1 MEETMRFGTRAPAWS
16 VGWAIGWAVC
26 LVTAIG
32 LSAAAQA
39 DDFYKDK
46 TVRLV
51 VGSGEGSGVDI
62 LGRIV
67 ARHLPNHIPGKP
79 AVIVQNIPAPESIA
93 GANYVYNIA
102 APDGLTI
109 GTGSSGLLS
118 RAISQP
124 NIRFELGKFTWIAN
138 LYNAT
143 VIFWMRTDFPC
154 QSFEAISR
162 CQQRMIF
169 GATARG
175 STGFGLVPELL
186 KEALGLNMDIVYG
199 YRNADLNIA
208 VERGEVHASG
218 GDLIGFMGARP
229 YQLMQEGK
237 VKIALQVAGRRD
249 AELDKLNV
257 PWSMEVVPEKHRNLF
272 RMVNPIIDLARP
284 FFAPP
289 NIPAE
294 RTKILQAA
302 FGSLAKDPA
311 FRAETNRIAKIEPSY
326 VPGAEMDAAIKQIL
340 TQPKEVSDRVIAL
353 LGGK

>member
-1 MEETMRFGTRAPAWS
+1 MGFGTRALAWT
-16 VGWAIGWAVC
+16 VGWVAAF
-26 LVTAIG
+26 G
-32 LSAAAQA
+32 LSAAANA

-46 TVRLV
+46 TLRLV

-67 ARHLPNHIPGKP
+67 GRHLPNHIPGKP
-79 AVIVQNIPAPESIA
+79 TVIVQNIPAPELIA

-124 NIRFELGKFTWIAN
+124 NIRFDLGKFTWIAN
-138 LYNAT
+138 LYSAT
-143 VIFWMRTDFPC
+143 VVFWMRTDFPC
-154 QSFEAISR
+154 QTFEAISR
-162 CQQRMIF
+162 CPQTMKF

-186 KEALGLNMDIVYG
+186 KEAFGLNMDIIYG

-229 YQLMQEGK
+229 FQLLQEGK
-237 VKIALQVAGRRD
+237 VKVALQVAGRRD
-249 AELDKLNV
+249 PELDKLKV
-257 PWSMEVVPEKHRNLF
+257 PWSMDVIPDKHKNLF
-272 RMVNPIIDLARP
+272 MMVNPIIDLARP
-284 FFAPP
+284 FFAHP
-289 NIPAE
+289 NVPAE
-294 RTKILQAA
+294 RARILRTA

-311 FRAETNRIAKIEPSY
+311 FRAETNRVAKIEPTY

-353 LGGK
+353 LSGK

>member
-1 MEETMRFGTRAPAWS
+1 MEEIMGFGARMLA
-16 VGWAIGWAVC
+16 WAVGLAC
-26 LVTAIG
+26 ALA
-32 LSAAAQA
+32 LSAAAKA

-46 TVRLV
+46 TIRLV

-124 NIRFELGKFTWIAN
+124 NIRFDLGKFTWIAN
-138 LYNAT
+138 LYSAT

-162 CQQRMIF
+162 CPQALKF

-186 KEALGLNMDIVYG
+186 KDAFKLNMDIIYG
-199 YRNADLNIA
+199 YRNAELA

-218 GDLIGFMGARP
+218 GDLIGFMGGRP
-229 YQLMQEGK
+229 RQLMEEGK
-237 VKIALQVAGRRD
+237 VKILLQVAGRRD
-249 AELDKLNV
+249 PELQKLNV
-257 PWSMEVVPEKHRNLF
+257 PWSMEVIPEEHKKL
-272 RMVNPIIDLARP
+272 
-284 FFAPP
+284 
-289 NIPAE
+289 
-294 RTKILQAA
+294 
-302 FGSLAKDPA
+302 
-311 FRAETNRIAKIEPSY
+311 
-326 VPGAEMDAAIKQIL
+326 
-340 TQPKEVSDRVIAL
+340 
-353 LGGK
+353 

>member
-1 MEETMRFGTRAPAWS
+1 MEETMSFGVRALA
-16 VGWAIGWAVC
+16 WAIGLA
-26 LVTAIG
+26 AAFG
-32 LSAAAQA
+32 LSAAAKA

-46 TVRLV
+46 TIRLI

-79 AVIVQNIPAPESIA
+79 AVMTQNIPAPESIA
-93 GANYVYNIA
+93 GANYVFNIA

-124 NIRFELGKFTWIAN
+124 NIRFDLGKFTWIAN
-138 LYNAT
+138 LYSAT
-143 VIFWMRTDFPC
+143 VVFWMRTDFPC
-154 QSFEAISR
+154 QTFEAISR
-162 CQQRMIF
+162 CPQTMKF

-186 KEALGLNMDIVYG
+186 KDAFGLNMDIVYG
-199 YRNADLNIA
+199 YRNSDLNLA

-218 GDLIGFMGARP
+218 GDLIGFMGSRP
-229 YQLMQEGK
+229 LQLMQEGK

-257 PWSMEVVPEKHRNLF
+257 PWSMDVVPEKHKNLF
-272 RMVNPIIDLARP
+272 MMVNPIIDLARP

-289 NIPAE
+289 NVPPE
-294 RTKILQAA
+294 RTRILQAA

-311 FRAETNRIAKIEPSY
+311 FRAETNRVAKIEPSY
-326 VPGAEMDAAIKQIL
+326 VPGPEMDAAIKQIL
-340 TQPKEVSDRVIAL
+340 TQPKEVSDRVIGL
-353 LGGK
+353 LSGK